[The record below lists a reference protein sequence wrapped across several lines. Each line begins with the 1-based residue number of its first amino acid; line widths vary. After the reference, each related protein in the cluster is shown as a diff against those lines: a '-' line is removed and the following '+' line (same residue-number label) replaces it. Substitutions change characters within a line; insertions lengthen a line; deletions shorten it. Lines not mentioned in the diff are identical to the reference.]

1 MEYDIREFEILHEL
15 EGETKIFEDKYPT
28 YFLVILC
35 EKDIMFL
42 GRYTGKL
49 FSEFNKSEPIGYIG
63 RRNSARE
70 VRESAEKMMIQIKAG
85 TKWVLAFS
93 IIEELIKVLLLF
105 QLHLQ
110 GCHTNPIYYP
120 ELYYL
125 HTLYLMINLL
135 LDLYLA
141 KY

>member
-49 FSEFNKSEPIGYIG
+49 FSEFNKSEPIVI
-63 RRNSARE
+63 
-70 VRESAEKMMIQIKAG
+70 
-85 TKWVLAFS
+85 
-93 IIEELIKVLLLF
+93 
-105 QLHLQ
+105 
-110 GCHTNPIYYP
+110 
-120 ELYYL
+120 
-125 HTLYLMINLL
+125 
-135 LDLYLA
+135 
-141 KY
+141 

>member
-28 YFLVILC
+28 Y
-35 EKDIMFL
+35 FL

-70 VRESAEKMMIQIKAG
+70 VRESAEK
-85 TKWVLAFS
+85 
-93 IIEELIKVLLLF
+93 
-105 QLHLQ
+105 
-110 GCHTNPIYYP
+110 
-120 ELYYL
+120 
-125 HTLYLMINLL
+125 
-135 LDLYLA
+135 
-141 KY
+141 

>member
-63 RRNSARE
+63 RRNSAQE

-85 TKWVLAFS
+85 TK
-93 IIEELIKVLLLF
+93 
-105 QLHLQ
+105 
-110 GCHTNPIYYP
+110 
-120 ELYYL
+120 
-125 HTLYLMINLL
+125 
-135 LDLYLA
+135 
-141 KY
+141 

>member
-49 FSEFNKSEPIGYIG
+49 FSEFNKSEPIGY
-63 RRNSARE
+63 
-70 VRESAEKMMIQIKAG
+70 KK
-85 TKWVLAFS
+85 KFS
-93 IIEELIKVLLLF
+93 TR
-105 QLHLQ
+105 
-110 GCHTNPIYYP
+110 G
-120 ELYYL
+120 
-125 HTLYLMINLL
+125 
-135 LDLYLA
+135 
-141 KY
+141 

>member
-49 FSEFNKSEPIGYIG
+49 FLN
-63 RRNSARE
+63 
-70 VRESAEKMMIQIKAG
+70 
-85 TKWVLAFS
+85 
-93 IIEELIKVLLLF
+93 LIN
-105 QLHLQ
+105 Q
-110 GCHTNPIYYP
+110 
-120 ELYYL
+120 
-125 HTLYLMINLL
+125 NL
-135 LDLYLA
+135 
-141 KY
+141 

>member
-42 GRYTGKL
+42 GRYT
-49 FSEFNKSEPIGYIG
+49 
-63 RRNSARE
+63 ARE

-85 TKWVLAFS
+85 TK
-93 IIEELIKVLLLF
+93 
-105 QLHLQ
+105 
-110 GCHTNPIYYP
+110 
-120 ELYYL
+120 
-125 HTLYLMINLL
+125 
-135 LDLYLA
+135 
-141 KY
+141 